1 MMDQEIVVREA
12 TQEDADSIINFQLA
26 MALETENLSL
36 DRNIT
41 ARGVR
46 AVFQDPSKG
55 KYFVAIETGTIA
67 GCMLTTPEW
76 SDWRNRTVLWIQSV
90 YVLPRFRKKGVF
102 RKLFELLLEEVRE
115 DDTIGGIRLY
125 VDRSNKQAQSV
136 YTRLGMDGEHYQVF
150 EWMK

>member
-1 MMDQEIVVREA
+1 MHQEIIVREA
-12 TQEDADSIINFQLA
+12 LQEDADSIINFQLA

-36 DRNIT
+36 DRTVT

-46 AVFQDPSKG
+46 AVFRDPSKG
-55 KYFVAIETGTIA
+55 KYYVAVEAGTIA

-90 YVLPRFRKKGVF
+90 YVLPQYRKKGVF
-102 RKLFELLLEEVRE
+102 RRLFELLLEEARK
-115 DDTIGGIRLY
+115 DNTIGGIRLY